1 MNNVEYNPS
10 SNNIKLSLYKIESN
24 NINLIKEAD
33 QQESYKFYC
42 RNNAYKFINIDVGNY
57 LIILNDFTDPITRP
71 YNLRIGGELEYLND
85 VNSEEFSQIKNYFN
99 NMNFLNISDYISSPE
114 YILLENFFMI

>member
-1 MNNVEYNPS
+1 M
-10 SNNIKLSLYKIESN
+10 
-24 NINLIKEAD
+24 
-33 QQESYKFYC
+33 
-42 RNNAYKFINIDVGNY
+42 
-57 LIILNDFTDPITRP
+57 NDFTDPITRP

-114 YILLENFFMI
+114 YILLEKSFFDMKILTAAKNIYNLIYDPYENNSHNQILNNLKSIV

>member
-57 LIILNDFTDPITRP
+57 LIILNDFTYPITRP

>member
-57 LIILNDFTDPITRP
+57 LIVLDGFTDPITRP